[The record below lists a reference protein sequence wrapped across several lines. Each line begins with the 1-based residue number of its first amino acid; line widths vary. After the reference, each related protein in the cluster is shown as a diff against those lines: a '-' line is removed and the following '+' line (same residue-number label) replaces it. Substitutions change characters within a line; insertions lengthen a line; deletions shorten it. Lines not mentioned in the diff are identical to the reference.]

1 MKWQAYAER
10 LEADLKMTDE
20 TLKTLKQEN
29 RDLQKKLIAAPTDV
43 DAQMQLEKIKQ
54 EAKSYADSHV
64 QKANDLQ
71 QQLVVAQ
78 HVRDAAITRAT
89 EAETGQQN
97 VLEKLDAASHEL
109 EAKDAEIEQLRNEL
123 AAHTPSLL
131 RAQQTFEAAKQKWE
145 AAAESYEQRTKV
157 LADQL
162 QRQQKENARL
172 LGLKE
177 KKKPGQ
183 ADEDEDDS
191 EPEFP
196 GCVIS

>member
-1 MKWQAYAER
+1 
-10 LEADLKMTDE
+10 MTDE